1 MAKGLPYDEGNI
13 CYDVIANMQLGV
25 LVFGLSNP
33 EDQNSL
39 ILISSNEAAEKL
51 TGIRFS
57 ENIGNPA
64 GHFKNFLGQ
73 NDLLKKLSEAISNNK
88 SEEQENLF
96 SVNIGGGVSRFFN
109 IKIFPLQN
117 FRVSVIIEDVTGRMH
132 TESILKMT
140 RFGLEHVSDAIF
152 WTDQTGRL
160 FFANTT
166 ACEKLGY
173 SREDILEISMS
184 DIDTSLDAKQWQEL
198 VKVLDKKGTLTFE
211 TIYRTKNR
219 KEIEVEAAMNRFVFN
234 SKKAYF
240 VFVRDLGQRKKS
252 EDLERRIE
260 LAKQS
265 VALKQQFLANM
276 SHEIRTPLTS
286 IMGMVSLLNKTP
298 LNEDQKQYLKNLRIS
313 SDNLLNIINDILDL
327 SKIEAGKMELKS
339 TPVDL
344 DKFASEFREL
354 FAMVISQKELDFQI
368 EFDPSL
374 PRRILVDGLRLRQIV
389 NNLLSNAFKF
399 THEGFVKLKFMLE
412 KQVKSNLLVRVEVH
426 DSGIGIDQVNQKK
439 IFEKFTQLD
448 TSNIRPFEGSG
459 LGLAICRELVHLMGG
474 EIGVESHLGKGSTFY
489 FTFTADADPS
499 EKTGVSEKPEN
510 YFQQIGLNV
519 LLVDDKRLNQKVIR
533 LMLEN
538 AGCKVVCANNGLEA
552 VNAYQPGKFDLIIMD
567 IQMPVMDGIEAT
579 KELRKRHKDL
589 PPVIGLSANVLK
601 GDEGFYLKEGL
612 DDYIPKPFSSEKLIR
627 IINKWKH

>member
-1 MAKGLPYDEGNI
+1 MDKGVPYDESNI

-25 LVFGLSNP
+25 LVFGLANT
-33 EDQNSL
+33 EDESSL
-39 ILISSNEAAEKL
+39 ILLSSNEAAEKL
-51 TGIRFS
+51 TGIRFRD
-57 ENIGNPA
+57 NIGNPA
-64 GHFKNFLGQ
+64 GHFNSFLGQ
-73 NDLLKKLSEAISNNK
+73 FDLSHKLAGVISENK
-88 SEEQENLF
+88 PREMENLF
-96 SVNIGGGVSRFFN
+96 FINQIEGTGRFFN

-117 FRVSVIIEDVTGRMH
+117 YRVSLIIEDVSNRMQ

-140 RFGLEHVSDAIF
+140 RFGLEHASDAIF
-152 WTDQTGRL
+152 WTDQSGRL
-160 FFANTT
+160 FFANIT
-166 ACEKLGY
+166 ACDKLGY
-173 SREDILEISMS
+173 TEEEILNKSMP
-184 DIDTSLDAKQWQEL
+184 DIDTSLDQKQWKEL

-211 TIYRTKNR
+211 TAYKAKN
-219 KEIEVEAAMNRFVFN
+219 KKAFDVEVALNRFVFN
-234 SKKAYF
+234 GKKVYF
-240 VFVRDLGQRKKS
+240 AFVRDIGNRKKN

-260 LAKQS
+260 LAKHS

-286 IMGMVSLLNKTP
+286 IMGMVSLLNKTS
-298 LNEDQKQYLKNLRIS
+298 LNDDQKQYLENLKIS

-339 TPVDL
+339 EPVDL
-344 DKFASEFREL
+344 EKFASEFREF

-368 EFDPSL
+368 EVDPFL
-374 PRRILVDGLRLRQIV
+374 PGKILVDGLRLRQIV

-399 THEGFVKLKFMLE
+399 THEGFVKLKFNLD
-412 KQVKSNLLVRVEVH
+412 KQAGTNLLVRVEVH
-426 DSGIGIDQVNQKK
+426 DSGIGIDKINQKK

-459 LGLAICRELVHLMGG
+459 LGLAICRELAHLMGG
-474 EIGVESHLGKGSTFY
+474 EIGVESHSGKGSIFY
-489 FTFTADADPS
+489 FTFTADADPA
-499 EKTGVSEKPEN
+499 EKTGASKKPETH
-510 YFQQIGLNV
+510 FQQIGLNV

-552 VNAYQPGKFDLIIMD
+552 LNAYKPGKFDLIIMD
-567 IQMPVMDGIEAT
+567 IQMPVMDGIAAT

-612 DDYIPKPFSSEKLIR
+612 DDYIPKPFNSEKLIS
-627 IINKWKH
+627 IINKWK